1 MRYVLVGIAMMVFM
15 VVSLAGFRGDI
26 SRKPPLEIF
35 ADMDRQ
41 PKLRPLEPNDFFK
54 NGMSSQA
61 LVAGTVRR
69 SEPIVLAGGEKV
81 YPFQKDHSV
90 NTGFTKGTN
99 AESVDQFKKANPDK
113 PLPSN
118 FFESSIPVSVTKN
131 LMKRG
136 QERYNISC
144 LPCHGGQGDGNG
156 VVKFFGFSAIKDL
169 HDPTVVKLNDGQ
181 LFRVITVGNQ
191 EGKGLMK
198 GYDTSLSVMDRWAI
212 VAYLRALQT
221 SRLGKESEVPKR
233 FHVKVEPQKQ
243 KSAAEETIN
252 E

>member
-1 MRYVLVGIAMMVFM
+1 MRYVLIGIAMMVFM

-41 PKLRPLEPNDFFK
+41 PKLRPLEPNSFFE
-54 NGMSSQA
+54 NGMSSQP
-61 LVAGTVRR
+61 LVKGTVRR
-69 SEPIVLAGGEKV
+69 SEPILLANGEKV
-81 YPFQKDHSV
+81 YPFQNNHSV
-90 NTGFTKGTN
+90 NTGFAKGTN
-99 AESVDQFKKANPDK
+99 TVA
-113 PLPSN
+113 
-118 FFESSIPVSVTKN
+118 SIPIPVTMK

-136 QERYNISC
+136 QERFNISC
-144 LPCHGGQGDGNG
+144 VPCHGGQGDGNG

-191 EGKGLMK
+191 GGEGLMK
-198 GYDTSLSVMDRWAI
+198 GYGTSLSVTDRWAI

-221 SRLGKESEVPKR
+221 SRLGKESEVPER
-233 FHVKVEPQKQ
+233 FHVKAEPK
-243 KSAAEETIN
+243 KPVAEETTN